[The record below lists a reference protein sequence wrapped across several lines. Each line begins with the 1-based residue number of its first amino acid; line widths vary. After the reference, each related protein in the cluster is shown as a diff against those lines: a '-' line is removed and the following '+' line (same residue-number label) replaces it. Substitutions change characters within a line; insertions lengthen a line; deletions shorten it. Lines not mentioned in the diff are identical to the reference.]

1 MCVGVHSLNVLS
13 MLIVIMNGKLTDDDQ
28 IDFTH
33 NVKVFT
39 FQIWQYIKAL
49 GNKSI
54 HKSQVYSIV
63 TRIS

>member
-1 MCVGVHSLNVLS
+1 

-28 IDFTH
+28 IDYTH